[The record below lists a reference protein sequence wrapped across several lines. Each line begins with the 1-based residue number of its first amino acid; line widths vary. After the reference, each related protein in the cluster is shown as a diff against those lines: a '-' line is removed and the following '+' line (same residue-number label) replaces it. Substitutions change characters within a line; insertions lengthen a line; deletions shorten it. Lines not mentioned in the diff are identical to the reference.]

1 MMQFNSV
8 FLLSLVFE
16 CLALFQLV
24 STTANLLRNS
34 SVKTTLEDTVQS
46 PSKEI
51 TMHLIRIPH
60 PPLFNGRVF

>member
-8 FLLSLVFE
+8 FLLSLFFE

-46 PSKEI
+46 PSTEY
-51 TMHLIRIPH
+51 HLTAI
-60 PPLFNGRVF
+60 L